1 MPRTKK
7 TSNNAVKKIDKQL
20 DKLLKDKKEMED
32 IPVINRAE
40 IEKKLKE
47 DEKKTTKKTTTKKS
61 TTKTTTSKSTTKK
74 TEKEKLKK
82 NKEVNDE
89 KLDKLSEELR
99 KIYESD
105 EVIEIE
111 PDKKVRKKGPRKDK
125 FIVIDEPLKDKTM
138 PIEIVKPVGEEIET
152 LGYKIIKV
160 IAIILSVIFSLMLI
174 ALLVFIIYV
183 CTY

>member
-74 TEKEKLKK
+74 TVAKK
-82 NKEVNDE
+82 
-89 KLDKLSEELR
+89 
-99 KIYESD
+99 
-105 EVIEIE
+105 
-111 PDKKVRKKGPRKDK
+111 
-125 FIVIDEPLKDKTM
+125 
-138 PIEIVKPVGEEIET
+138 
-152 LGYKIIKV
+152 
-160 IAIILSVIFSLMLI
+160 
-174 ALLVFIIYV
+174 
-183 CTY
+183 